1 MPVDNS
7 LNFNQNRETMKP
19 VKRLIIATLG
29 GLLFGI
35 VCYTMASMGPED
47 LPYPVAAQIISSRIL
62 MGFAIGLSR
71 FDFGHWAIHGIV
83 LGTLFSLPL
92 AYSGLMAPENPDF
105 TPIIMFVSTMV
116 MGAIYGLLIEV
127 ITSAI
132 FRAKAIPKKA

>member
-1 MPVDNS
+1 
-7 LNFNQNRETMKP
+7 MKP
-19 VKRLIIATLG
+19 VKRLIVATLS
-29 GLLFGI
+29 GLLFGL
-35 VCYTMASMGPED
+35 VCYSFASMGEGE

-71 FDFGHWAIHGIV
+71 FNFGHWAIHGIV

-105 TPIIMFVSTMV
+105 TPIMMFVSTVV

-132 FRAKAIPKKA
+132 FKAKAVPNKA

>member
-1 MPVDNS
+1 
-7 LNFNQNRETMKP
+7 MKP
-19 VKRLIIATLG
+19 VMRLIIATLG

-35 VCYTMASMGPED
+35 VCYLFAASGPD
-47 LPYPVAAQIISSRIL
+47 PLPYPVAAQIISSRLL

-105 TPIIMFVSTMV
+105 SRMSMFVWTIV
-116 MGAIYGLLIEV
+116 LGAIYGLLIEV
-127 ITSAI
+127 ITSGL
-132 FRAKAIPKKA
+132 FRAKAKMRTN